1 MAGLRYAKIGLAVFI
16 ALIVP
21 GVFLVRNAGDAAIQA
36 VGAVSFIAGCAVYL
50 ILDMRAERR
59 QKEEA
64 Q

>member
-21 GVFLVRNAGDAAIQA
+21 GVILVKDAGDAAIQA
-36 VGAVSFIAGCAVYL
+36 VGAVSFIACCAVYL
-50 ILDMRAERR
+50 TLDMRAERR
-59 QKEEA
+59 EREEA